1 MRWAI
6 ALLLLAT
13 PAFADAQPAAKRAVA
28 KTQPA
33 AKQPC
38 KRRIVGKGLERK
50 VVCEFTAPII
60 VGARAPKPNVVIA
73 PVDGRRVTGRPK
85 LTDPLA
91 GLPRRRETAR

>member
-6 ALLLLAT
+6 ALLLFAT
-13 PAFADAQPAAKRAVA
+13 PAFADAQQPTKRAVA
-28 KTQPA
+28 KQPA

-38 KRRIVGKGLERK
+38 KRRVVGKGLERK
-50 VVCEFTAPII
+50 VVCEFEQPI
-60 VGARAPKPNVVIA
+60 VVSSRAPRPNVVIA

-85 LTDPLA
+85 LTDPLQ